1 MSERLSTNKLCLK
14 LGRYQ
19 TGIDPYVNVV
29 TAQATLLTDQQTVIT
44 VQIEQMTG
52 AVALIMALGGGWDV
66 SQLPMPSEVSRK
78 PTKADS
84 AILRFCVS

>member
-1 MSERLSTNKLCLK
+1 M
-14 LGRYQ
+14 GRYQ

-29 TAQATLLTDQQTVIT
+29 TAQTTLLTDQQTVIT

-66 SQLPMPSEVSRK
+66 SQLPTPSEVSKK
-78 PTKADS
+78 PTKVDS
-84 AILRFCVS
+84 AIQR